1 MIRKQSLFLSDI
13 LENIMDIEEFSKDLT
28 REQLN
33 TNRLKQKAIIKS
45 LEIIGEAVKN
55 VSEEIKKDYPEVV
68 WKEIAG
74 TRDRIT
80 HAYFDVDLNIVW
92 DIIKKDL
99 PDLKEKIMKIKKDL
113 DLKEADPKDN

>member
-1 MIRKQSLFLSDI
+1 MIKKESLFLKDI
-13 LENIMDIEEFSKDLT
+13 LENIKDIEEFSEDLT
-28 REQLN
+28 QELLDKDKLR
-33 TNRLKQKAIIKS
+33 QKAIIKS

-55 VSEEIKKDYPEVV
+55 ISEKLKKDYPNVD

-92 DIIKKDL
+92 EIIKKYLPILKKQIKEILNDL
-99 PDLKEKIMKIKKDL
+99 EK
-113 DLKEADPKDN
+113 N

>member
-1 MIRKQSLFLSDI
+1 MIKKESLFLSDI
-13 LENIMDIEEFSKDLT
+13 LENIKDIEEFSKNLT
-28 REQLN
+28 RELLN
-33 TNRLKQKAIIKS
+33 TNKLRQKAIIKS

-55 VSEEIKKDYPEVV
+55 ISEKLKEDYPKVE

-99 PDLKEKIMKIKKDL
+99 PVLKKQIKDIKKDL
-113 DLKEADPKDN
+113 